1 MNTIVLGYS
10 GGCASSIA
18 VHWLAETHGANVVT
32 VTVDVGQG
40 RDLGELRGRALARGA
55 VRAHA
60 IDGRDDLAREF
71 LLPSLGSSPRV
82 DGSPMLDELP
92 RPLIARKLLEIARI
106 EGTRLVAHGSLD
118 TSLDECI
125 LEIDPAV
132 TVLAPAREWGMSAA
146 QIADYARARGVPP
159 RDPAEATCR
168 IEQNLWGRMVS
179 WPDGDPQPASVL
191 PGVSSTSTEPAR
203 LDIHVERGMPVSV
216 NGVPLSPVELV
227 ESLAL
232 IAGRHGVGR
241 LEAGGGGRRVVYDAP
256 AAVVLQA
263 ALAAAGEGGGVVRL
277 SVLNGRC
284 TVLALHDPNPE
295 LVNHA

>member
-1 MNTIVLGYS
+1 
-10 GGCASSIA
+10 
-18 VHWLAETHGANVVT
+18 
-32 VTVDVGQG
+32 
-40 RDLGELRGRALARGA
+40 
-55 VRAHA
+55 
-60 IDGRDDLAREF
+60 
-71 LLPSLGSSPRV
+71 
-82 DGSPMLDELP
+82 
-92 RPLIARKLLEIARI
+92 
-106 EGTRLVAHGSLD
+106 
-118 TSLDECI
+118 
-125 LEIDPAV
+125 
-132 TVLAPAREWGMSAA
+132 
-146 QIADYARARGVPP
+146 
-159 RDPAEATCR
+159 
-168 IEQNLWGRMVS
+168 MVS
-179 WPDGDPQPASVL
+179 WPDGDPQPAAVR